1 MKVFSK
7 AKFLTDPGGS
17 MLYQDLPQVR
27 EMIDKLD
34 GQPITEPYIKIGL
47 GECSGCQA
55 GEERGISSGSYY
67 TGLGWASVCLYS

>member
-47 GECSGCQA
+47 GECRIALLPSWC
-55 GEERGISSGSYY
+55 EERGDK
-67 TGLGWASVCLYS
+67 

>member
-7 AKFLTDPGGS
+7 ARFLTDPGGS

-47 GECSGCQA
+47 GDCRIALLPSWC
-55 GEERGISSGSYY
+55 EERRE
-67 TGLGWASVCLYS
+67 TND

>member
-7 AKFLTDPGGS
+7 VKFLTDPGAS

-27 EMIDKLD
+27 DEIDKLD

-47 GECSGCQA
+47 GDCRIAVLPSWF
-55 GEERGISSGSYY
+55 EERENK
-67 TGLGWASVCLYS
+67 

>member
-7 AKFLTDPGGS
+7 AKFLTDPGAS

-47 GECSGCQA
+47 GECRIAVLPGWC
-55 GEERGISSGSYY
+55 EEKGG
-67 TGLGWASVCLYS
+67 VVK

>member
-7 AKFLTDPGGS
+7 KKFLTDPGGS

-27 EMIDKLD
+27 RMIDKLD

-47 GECSGCQA
+47 GDCRIALLPAWC
-55 GEERGISSGSYY
+55 EERGDK
-67 TGLGWASVCLYS
+67 

>member
-27 EMIDKLD
+27 REIDKLD
-34 GQPITEPYIKIGL
+34 GQEITEPYIKIGL
-47 GECSGCQA
+47 GECRIALLPSWC
-55 GEERGISSGSYY
+55 EERRDK
-67 TGLGWASVCLYS
+67 

>member
-34 GQPITEPYIKIGL
+34 GQEITDGYIKIGL
-47 GECSGCQA
+47 GDCRIALLPSWC
-55 GEERGISSGSYY
+55 EERGDK
-67 TGLGWASVCLYS
+67 